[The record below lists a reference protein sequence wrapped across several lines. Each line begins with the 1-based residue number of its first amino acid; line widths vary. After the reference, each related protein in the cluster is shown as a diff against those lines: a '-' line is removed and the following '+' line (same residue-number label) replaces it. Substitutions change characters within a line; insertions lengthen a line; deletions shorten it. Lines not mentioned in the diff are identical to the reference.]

1 MLEIKK
7 VYRDS
12 DLYSAVIELLI
23 NDYDFKNRGRDYWV
37 SRYES
42 SALDYIGY
50 SLIIGGKVTGFLGV
64 IGGGSI
70 VGMSVW
76 FVKPDF
82 RRHSIKFLV
91 GVLELID
98 EPVINSSPNPVA
110 LKLFKKLG
118 FSHNLEF
125 IGIPRKLFGFKK
137 RKNYQIYAGSKLGVV
152 VGQISIIELLFLSIS
167 NKKIYLKLHDKPE
180 VFLFSKKVNVL
191 SRGMS
196 YSFPMSLYGDI
207 YE

>member
-1 MLEIKK
+1 MHEIKK

-23 NDYDFKNRGRDYWV
+23 NDYDYKNRGREYWV

-42 SALDYIGY
+42 SVLDYIGY

-82 RRHSIKFLV
+82 RSYSIKFLA

-98 EPVINSSPNPVA
+98 EPVINSSPNPIA

-118 FSHNLEF
+118 FSHNCEF
-125 IGIPRKLFGFKK
+125 IGIPWKFFGFKK
-137 RKNYQIYAGSKLGVV
+137 LKNYHIYSGRKLGVV
-152 VGQISIIELLFLSIS
+152 VGQISLIGLLILSIS
-167 NKKIYLKLHDKPE
+167 RKKIHLKLHSKPD

-191 SRGMS
+191 NRGMI